1 MTRLFQRNEIRALAA
16 LILLLVVGGL
26 AAPVTVQPAA
36 IAGLL
41 PFAGILAVAAV
52 GQHLVVQQ
60 RGLDISVAGIFSLAA
75 VLVSALQS
83 GSGSLAEAGSL
94 VLLAMA
100 VGAAVGTVN
109 GLTVTRLGVPPLV
122 VTIAVNS
129 VLFGLVIQV
138 SGGTPQ
144 AVAPAI
150 GDFSLGRTL
159 GIPNPFVVA
168 LVLVLLVAFV
178 LTRTTL
184 GRRFLTSGLNPV
196 TGAALGFRV
205 ELFQVGA
212 YVAAGLLFAVAGVLF
227 AGLSNVPS
235 LMSGNDYMLA
245 TVAAFVV
252 GGNSISGERGSVL
265 ATGIGAF
272 FLTYLGQ
279 LVVSLGFDTS
289 MQYLIQAAIVLL
301 GVSLPSIARRLRA
314 A

>member
-1 MTRLFQRNEIRALAA
+1 MARLFQRNEIRAMAA
-16 LILLLVVGGL
+16 LILLLAIGGL
-26 AAPVTVQPAA
+26 LAPVTVQPAA

-60 RGLDISVAGIFSLAA
+60 RGLDISVAGTFSLAA
-75 VLVSALQS
+75 VLVTALQT
-83 GSGSLAEAGSL
+83 GSGSAVEAWGLVALA
-94 VLLAMA
+94 LAA
-100 VGAAVGTVN
+100 GAAIGLAN

-129 VLFGLVIQV
+129 ILFGLVIQV

-150 GDFSLGRTL
+150 GEFSLGRTL

-168 LVLVLLVAFV
+168 LVLVLAVAFV
-178 LTRTTL
+178 MAKTTL
-184 GRRFLTSGLNPV
+184 GRRFLVSGLNPA
-196 TGAALGFRV
+196 TGSALGFRV
-205 ELFQVGA
+205 KAFQVGA
-212 YVAAGLLFAVAGVLF
+212 YVAGGVLFAAAGVIF

-245 TVAAFVV
+245 TVAAYVV
-252 GGNSISGERGSVL
+252 GGNSIAGDRGSVL

-289 MQYLIQAAIVLL
+289 VQFLIQAAIVLL
-301 GVSLPSIARRLRA
+301 GVSLPTIAHRLKA